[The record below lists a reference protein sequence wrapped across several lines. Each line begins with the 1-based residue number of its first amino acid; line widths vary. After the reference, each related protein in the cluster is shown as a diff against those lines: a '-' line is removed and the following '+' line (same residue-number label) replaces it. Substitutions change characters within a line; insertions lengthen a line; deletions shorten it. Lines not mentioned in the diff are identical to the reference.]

1 MAQSLIKKIDK
12 IERIQVDK
20 DDNSVMKLRFPIS
33 VRPGK
38 VVTEIESLSKSYGS
52 NHVLSNINLLI
63 ERESKIAFVGKMVR
77 VNPL

>member
-38 VVTEIESLSKSYGS
+38 VVTEIENLSKSYGS
-52 NHVLSNINLLI
+52 NHVLSNIDLLI
-63 ERESKIAFVGKMVR
+63 E
-77 VNPL
+77 